1 MPDNGSQEQLTLQRL
16 EEGGYLV
23 TSAYFVSR
31 DSIRMLFGSTS
42 IDEALN
48 YMRGQ
53 LLPVEHAGQ
62 AGKD

>member
-1 MPDNGSQEQLTLQRL
+1 MPDMGSQEQLTLQRL

-23 TSAYFVSR
+23 TSAYFVSG

-53 LLPVEHAGQ
+53 LLPVQQ